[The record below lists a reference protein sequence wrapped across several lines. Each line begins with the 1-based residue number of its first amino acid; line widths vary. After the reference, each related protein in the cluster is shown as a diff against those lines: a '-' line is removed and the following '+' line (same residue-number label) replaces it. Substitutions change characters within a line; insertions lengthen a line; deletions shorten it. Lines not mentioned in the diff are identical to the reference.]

1 MRTDP
6 LDWQILCEAAAK
18 AESVNYAGW
27 VEEMVG
33 LLIKS
38 WGPHGPVGAVCHL
51 EMPAPN
57 PAIPVEIVGFRQKQ
71 VLLMPYGEVRGLRP
85 RTRVVLNDRQALAP
99 AGEALLGRVID
110 GLGRPLDGKGPLG
123 VKESRPLYASPLN
136 PCTRRSISEALDVG
150 IRAING
156 LLTLGKG
163 QRLGIFAGSG
173 VGKST
178 LMGMMARYTRS
189 DVSVIG
195 LIGERGREV
204 KEFIERDLGPA
215 GLARACVVAAT
226 SDTPPLVRL
235 RGAYLATAIAEYFR
249 DQGQDVIL
257 MLDSLTRFAMASREI
272 GLAVGE
278 PPTARGYTPSV
289 FTQLPNLLERAGACQ
304 EKGSITG
311 IYTVLVEGDDFLEPI
326 ADATRAILDGHI
338 VLSRAL
344 ADQGHYPAIDP
355 LGSISRLMP
364 QVSAPEHL
372 KLREKLIKVLATY
385 RHAEDLVN
393 INAYVRGTNPEI
405 DQALEKI
412 GAINRYLHQD
422 MDENVSF
429 TQAVQELEA
438 LFAS

>member
-1 MRTDP
+1 MRTNP
-6 LDWQILCEAAAK
+6 LNWTALCEAAAA
-18 AESVNYAGW
+18 AESLGYAGR
-27 VEEMVG
+27 VEEMIG
-33 LLIKS
+33 LVIKS
-38 WGPHGPVGAVCHL
+38 RGPHAPVGAVCQL
-51 EMPAPN
+51 EMPPPH
-57 PAIPVEIVGFRQKQ
+57 PAVPAEIVGFRQNQ
-71 VLLMPYGEVRGLRP
+71 VLLMPYGELRGLKP
-85 RTRVVLNDRQALAP
+85 RSRVVLGERQALASV
-99 AGEALLGRVID
+99 GNTLLGRVID
-110 GLGRPLDGKGPLG
+110 GLGRPLDGKGPLQMI
-123 VKESRPLYASPLN
+123 ESRPLYAPPLN
-136 PCTRRSISEALDVG
+136 PCTRRSISEPLDVG
-150 IRAING
+150 IRSING

-163 QRLGIFAGSG
+163 QRIGIFAGSG

-178 LMGMMARYTRS
+178 LLGMMARYTHS

-195 LIGERGREV
+195 LIGERGREIN
-204 KEFIERDLGPA
+204 EFIERDLGPA

-235 RGAYLATAIAEYFR
+235 RGAYLATTIAEYFR

-304 EKGSITG
+304 GKGSITG
-311 IYTVLVEGDDFLEPI
+311 IYTVLVEGDDLLEPI

-364 QVSAPEHL
+364 QVVAPEHL
-372 KLREKLIKVLATY
+372 KLREKLVKVMAIY
-385 RHAEDLVN
+385 RRAEDLVN
-393 INAYVRGTNPEI
+393 INAYVRGVNPDI

-412 GAINRYLHQD
+412 AAINDYLRQE
-422 MDENVSF
+422 MDEQVPLS
-429 TQAVQELEA
+429 QAVQELEA
-438 LFAS
+438 IFGS